1 MKLSDN
7 LWEGKLRERSLMTVT
22 LGRRD
27 LAVPRI
33 CLGSAWLSG
42 PGEKVLVT
50 AYINTLL
57 TSTKLVALPDLCQKV

>member
-1 MKLSDN
+1 
-7 LWEGKLRERSLMTVT
+7 MTVT